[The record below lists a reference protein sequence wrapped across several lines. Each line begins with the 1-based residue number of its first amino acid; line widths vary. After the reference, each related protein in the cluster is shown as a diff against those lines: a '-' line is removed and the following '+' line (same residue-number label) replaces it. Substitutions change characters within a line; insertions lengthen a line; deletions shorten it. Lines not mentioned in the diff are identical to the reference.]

1 MYAFVV
7 NVMTQFVTFCCFM
20 SPYEHKM
27 NQYVKNTTKTKPE
40 SNTMAEKKQRET
52 LGSRLGFILLS
63 AGCAIGLGN
72 VWRFPFITGRYGGAA
87 FVLIYILF
95 LVILG
100 LPVMVM
106 ELAIGRASQQNIG
119 LALNTLTPKKKGWG
133 YYGKFAI
140 IGNYTLMMFYTT
152 ITGWLLYYFVHMVEG
167 DFAGLD
173 PAGVGAFFGTML
185 DNPISMAFW
194 MIVAVAIGFYP
205 VAQGLQ
211 EGVEKVTK
219 YMMIGLILLMVV
231 LSFNSLTL
239 KGGSEGLKFYLV
251 PNFSKLVQDG
261 FFEAVY
267 AAMGQAFFTLSLGI
281 GSIAI
286 FGSYI
291 DKKHRLTG
299 EAVRIIGLDTVVA
312 LTSGLIIFPAAFA
325 FGLQPDAGPSL
336 IFITLPNIFNQMAGG
351 RLWGTLFFLFM
362 SFSALSTLIA
372 VFENIISY
380 WIDAKGMSRKK
391 AVLINAIAISVLSI
405 PCILGFNKWAGFQ
418 PLGPGSGVLD
428 LEDFIVSTTLLPLGS
443 LVFTLYCTWKYGWG
457 WDKFIAEADAGEGMK
472 FPSKLR
478 IYFKYILPAIIIFI
492 FIKGYFDIFFG

>member
-1 MYAFVV
+1 MLFYEQQSGYRNILVAFYSVI
-7 NVMTQFVTFCCFM
+7 
-20 SPYEHKM
+20 PL
-27 NQYVKNTTKTKPE
+27 QYRYYVFIT
-40 SNTMAEKKQRET
+40 AEKLIKREHIGMTEKKARET
-52 LGSRLGFILLS
+52 LASRMGFILLS

-95 LVILG
+95 LIILG

-119 LALNTLTPKKKGWG
+119 LALNVLTPKKKGWG
-133 YYGKFAI
+133 LYGKFAI

-167 DFAGLD
+167 DFVGLD
-173 PAGVGAFFGTML
+173 PSAVGNFFGTML
-185 DNPISMAFW
+185 NNPISMTFW
-194 MIVAVAIGFYP
+194 MIVAIFLGFFP

-219 YMMIGLILLMVV
+219 YMMVGLIVLMAI
-231 LSFNSLTL
+231 LSLNSLTL
-239 KGGSEGLKFYLV
+239 KGGSEGLKFYLI
-251 PNFSKLVQDG
+251 PDFSKLAHRPS
-261 FFEAVY
+261 EAIF

-291 DKKHRLTG
+291 GKENRLTG

-312 LTSGLIIFPAAFA
+312 LASGLIIFPAAFA
-325 FGLQPDAGPSL
+325 FGVEPDAGPSL
-336 IFITLPNIFNQMAGG
+336 IFITLPNIFNQMQGG

-362 SFSALSTLIA
+362 SFAALSTLIA

-380 WIDAKGMSRKK
+380 WIDAKGMERKK
-391 AVLINAIAISVLSI
+391 AVLINAIAIAVLSL
-405 PCILGFNKWAGFQ
+405 PVILGFNKWSGFQ

-443 LVFTLYCTWKYGWG
+443 LIFTLYCTWKYGWG
-457 WDKFIAEADAGEGMK
+457 WDNFIGEADAGAGLK
-472 FPSKLR
+472 FPAKLR
-478 IYFKYILPAIIIFI
+478 IYFKYILPAIILVIFI
-492 FIKGYFDIFFG
+492 QGYVDILFS